1 MFPQNCHSRANGL
14 NMRTN
19 TRSGNGFIDTAAAAG
34 QREGSMGP
42 TGSQRPQRRTMADSP
57 TFLSETADVVRDIF
71 QICLRLLSL
80 QKWQNFIILINK
92 TDKSQQVQRKA
103 FGEKMRNCFPIRE

>member
-19 TRSGNGFIDTAAAAG
+19 TRSGNGFIDTAAAAAAG
-34 QREGSMGP
+34 QREGP
-42 TGSQRPQRRTMADSP
+42 TGSQRPRRRTTAESP
-57 TFLSETADVVRDIF
+57 AFLSETADVVRDIF

-103 FGEKMRNCFPIRE
+103 FGDKMRNCFPI